1 MYIIIYMDNITGKA
15 SSSVENTE
23 YTNITTEKINNKSI
37 ADEFTEQDQMEIDI
51 QILQNT
57 VNTLINFINTHFELD
72 FQGV

>member
-15 SSSVENTE
+15 SSSIENTE

-37 ADEFTEQDQMEIDI
+37 ADEFTEQDQMEIEI

-57 VNTLINFINTHFELD
+57 VNTLINFINTHFEKD
-72 FQGV
+72 FQGC